1 MNTNKKM
8 MNSNKKISS
17 NLQFSEIE
25 SLIKKYK
32 LETVNINIKFEDNSL
47 EKPTKPLVVENIDIP
62 ASKNSKINIFELTFF
77 TPLATPDSKYFKN
90 IKINNSINIF
100 RFKGSTSPFKEE
112 IFEIEFKSP
121 SNIYDKQG
129 KLILDSLNFDKRDSD
144 IKEFFNYLV
153 REKYENVHHLKG
165 NESESISLGFYE
177 TSKIN
182 FILIENV
189 NSKII
194 NLTSKLPITV
204 VAFNS
209 NFKLEYKYQKIQNE
223 PLIKIEKSKHSCPTC
238 PKHSC
243 PECIKE
249 PCPKQSCPVCNK
261 EECPKHSCPE
271 CIKEPCPKHSCPECI
286 KEPCP
291 KHSCP
296 ECPSNTGWI
305 IATLILLLFAI
316 VLFIL
321 KMRKSKK

>member
-62 ASKNSKINIFELTFF
+62 ANKNSKINIFELTFF

-165 NESESISLGFYE
+165 NESESISLGFDE

-223 PLIKIEKSKHSCPTC
+223 PLIKIEKSNWSSAFGSYIAYSPGVSFDSLPPLCFTYINEFVLTNVSSK
-238 PKHSC
+238 
-243 PECIKE
+243 
-249 PCPKQSCPVCNK
+249 
-261 EECPKHSCPE
+261 
-271 CIKEPCPKHSCPECI
+271 
-286 KEPCP
+286 
-291 KHSCP
+291 
-296 ECPSNTGWI
+296 SNTLNFLPEGNSSS
-305 IATLILLLFAI
+305 LI
-316 VLFIL
+316 VLKALANGLEYTFPNSTLNPFHIFDMKL
-321 KMRKSKK
+321 LTI